1 MKRKLLLL
9 FSMMLI
15 YMFFI
20 PAKVYADSP
29 PATLTVDGV
38 FIGSYPS
45 VQEAVDAVAT
55 TPGSNFVIE
64 IAEGTVT
71 DQLNILQ
78 LPDKNVVVKPQSGAA
93 VTFTNT
99 IVIDGNGNFNG
110 PEIVLIQG
118 LNFDLSSG
126 TPENC
131 IYFNFIEPRPGFC
144 YPHNITINGCYFTGV
159 LGTTVAVQSV
169 GGGSRNIAIMNCT
182 ANNMHS
188 LAQFRAVSGYAFVQ
202 NCILT
207 NSENGVNF
215 YGPANLIIDSCQFEV
230 QGYAVRSGQSSGSII
245 TTGSVVINNSILTS
259 STIEDG
265 TLVLRGD
272 STNNINIIHSIITN
286 TAENGAAIQNLNAA
300 SENLYDID
308 IVESDINGE
317 ITGIDPATIVVIDDP
332 NVPNGPVNI
341 GGDGPDDNLIIVILQ
356 IILRILLI
364 ILLIVLIPVIIIF
377 SNIWCIICNFFK
389 CIIHKFRKKC

>member
-1 MKRKLLLL
+1 
-9 FSMMLI
+9 
-15 YMFFI
+15 MFFL
-20 PAKVYADSP
+20 PMEVYADSP

-55 TPGSNFVIE
+55 TPGSNFVTE

-78 LPDKNVVVKPQSGAA
+78 LPDKNVVVKPQSGAT

-99 IVIDGNGNFNG
+99 IVIDGNGNLNG
-110 PEIVLIQG
+110 PETVLIQG

-144 YPHNITINGCYFTGV
+144 YPHNITINGCNFSGV

-169 GGGSRNIAIMNCT
+169 GGGSRNIAILNST
-182 ANNMHS
+182 ATNMHS

-202 NCILT
+202 NCILS

-215 YGPANLIIDSCQFEV
+215 YGPGDLIIDSCQFDV
-230 QGYAVRSGQSSGSII
+230 QGYAVRSGQSSGTII

-259 STIEDG
+259 STTEDG

-272 STNNINIIHSIITN
+272 STNNINIILSILTN
-286 TAENGAAIQNLNAA
+286 TAVNGAAIQNLNAA
-300 SENLYDID
+300 SEDLYNIK

-317 ITGIDPATIVVIDDP
+317 ITGINPATIVVIDDP

-341 GGDGPDDNLIIVILQ
+341 GGDCPDDNLIIIILQ

-364 ILLIVLIPVIIIF
+364 IILIILLPLIIIF
-377 SNIWCIICNFFK
+377 TNIGCIIK
-389 CIIHKFRKKC
+389 YYIGCIINKFRKKC